1 MDESLCI
8 QLQVLEFG
16 LFEKIKLVNGNTTWF
31 EETPNS
37 YFAIHTNA
45 KKWKRTIS
53 MRDSLR
59 LSAVT
64 HGKAWVGSNKT
75 QLNLLKERANP

>member
-1 MDESLCI
+1 MYPI
-8 QLQVLEFG
+8 AGVRVWY
-16 LFEKIKLVNGNTTWF
+16 FEKIKLVNGNTTWF

-37 YFAIHTNA
+37 YVAMQNMHSVI
-45 KKWKRTIS
+45 KWKRTIS

>member
-1 MDESLCI
+1 MHPI
-8 QLQVLEFG
+8 AGVRVWY
-16 LFEKIKLVNGNTTWF
+16 FEKIKLVNGNTTWF

-37 YFAIHTNA
+37 YVTMQNMHSVI
-45 KKWKRTIS
+45 KWKRTIS

>member
-1 MDESLCI
+1 MHPIAGVRVWS
-8 QLQVLEFG
+8 
-16 LFEKIKLVNGNTTWF
+16 FEKIKLVNGNTTWF

-37 YFAIHTNA
+37 YFTMQNMHGVI
-45 KKWKRTIS
+45 KWKRTIS
-53 MRDSLR
+53 MRDSLQ

>member
-1 MDESLCI
+1 MHPIAGVS
-8 QLQVLEFG
+8 VWS
-16 LFEKIKLVNGNTTWF
+16 FEKIKLVNGNTTWF

-37 YFAIHTNA
+37 YVTMQNMHGVI
-45 KKWKRTIS
+45 KWKRTIS